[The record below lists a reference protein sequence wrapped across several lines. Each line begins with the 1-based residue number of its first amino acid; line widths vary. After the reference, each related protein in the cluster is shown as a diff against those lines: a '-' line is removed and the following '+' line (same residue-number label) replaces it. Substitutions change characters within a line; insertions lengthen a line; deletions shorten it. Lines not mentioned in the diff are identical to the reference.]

1 MTHTEFWTCDKC
13 GRQEK
18 RDINVDMILCFHADR
33 QPVITSNTREPI
45 MFSCELCD
53 ACLVEL
59 MKDLVPISEKF
70 NGLKM
75 HLKDVRI

>member
-18 RDINVDMILCFHADR
+18 EDISIDLCMVFYSDR
-33 QPVITSNTREPI
+33 LAVIGNDSRKPI
-45 MFSCELCD
+45 MFSSELCD
-53 ACLVEL
+53 VCLVEL